1 MTQQNTKTR
10 NGTPA
15 RQKPGSDES
24 GVVVLDAINQLD
36 SIDIETEVAA
46 MMENIPPSLVRVR
59 IDHSP
64 SGRHRMFIDN
74 GESYDEN
81 QEDQVDVP
89 DNVFSGIVVFSQ
101 TVSALW
107 VEGEQIPRYSAI
119 DGKITSG
126 DGSLHLASQAKDKV
140 RLFILTYLETKPQL
154 VVFNLSPTS
163 IKHWRNHLQRLA
175 RSKAPA
181 IAIITRFGLSDV
193 QRNGYRWAEVQC
205 SIDRVVTQQELD
217 VAMQLREECLQAFGV
232 IQEQDFDDPGDRVS
246 GEGR

>member
-1 MTQQNTKTR
+1 MSKTS

-15 RQKPGSDES
+15 RRKPGSDES
-24 GVVVLDAINQLD
+24 GVVALDDINQLD
-36 SIDIETEVAA
+36 NIDIETEVTA

-74 GESYDEN
+74 GESYDDI

-89 DNVFSGIVVFSQ
+89 DNLFSGIVVFSQ

-107 VEGEQIPRYSAI
+107 LEGEQIPRYSAI
-119 DGKITSG
+119 DGKVTSG
-126 DGSLHLASQAKDKV
+126 AGSEIHASQAKDKV
-140 RLFILTYLETKPQL
+140 RLFILTYLETKPKL

-181 IAIITRFGLSDV
+181 IAVITRFSLSDV

-205 SIDRVVTQQELD
+205 SIDRVIAQQELD
-217 VAMQLREECLQAFGV
+217 VAMQLREECRQAFGV

-246 GEGR
+246 GENN